1 MKPYLTFSGFHG
13 KKIRFSI
20 LNLLSAKKC
29 KAPRTQ
35 MDQLI
40 LIFSRNSSSSSS
52 SSGTSSSNSGS
63 IIVIVVV
70 IVVVV

>member
-29 KAPRTQ
+29 KVPRTQ

-52 SSGTSSSNSGS
+52 TSTSSSNSGS

-70 IVVVV
+70 VVVV